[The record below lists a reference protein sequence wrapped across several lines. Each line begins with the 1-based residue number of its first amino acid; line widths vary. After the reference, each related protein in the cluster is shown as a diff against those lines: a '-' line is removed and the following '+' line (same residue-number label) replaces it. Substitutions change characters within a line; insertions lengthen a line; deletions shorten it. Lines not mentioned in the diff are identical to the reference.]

1 MARRSSGRGGSWEW
15 SRTAQTR
22 QSMLKAARE
31 VFFEHGFADASVAD
45 VVGRAN
51 SSVGS
56 LYHHFGGKTE
66 LFLALFEE
74 HQAAHEEAVDSSVA
88 AAKKSGVKAP
98 VELFITGARAFL
110 EGSWKRRDLAMLFM
124 DGDGPPGFE
133 LIRRTRG
140 REWVRQNAVLLET
153 GDTPMGR
160 LTVAVLTSMI
170 GEAAREVATCD
181 REEEARDVIEA
192 AITLIRRFDPLTAA
206 ARQGDLVAPAD
217 AGPEGRNRGR
227 DRQDQHNEIGPRQA
241 RH

>member
-1 MARRSSGRGGSWEW
+1 MARRSTGKGGSWEW

-22 QSMLKAARE
+22 RSMLQAARE
-31 VFFEHGFADASVAD
+31 VFSEHGFADANVSD
-45 VVGRAN
+45 VVARAG

-74 HQAAHEEAVDSSVA
+74 HQAAHEEAAASSVA
-88 AAKKSGVKAP
+88 AAKKAGVRDP

-110 EGSWKRRDLAMLFM
+110 EGSWARRDLAMLFM

-140 REWVRQNAVLLET
+140 REWVRQNAVLLGA

-160 LTVAVLTSMI
+160 LTVSVLTSVI

-181 REEEARDVIEA
+181 SEDEARDVVEA
-192 AITLIRRFDPLTAA
+192 AVALIRRFDPLTAP
-206 ARQGDLVAPAD
+206 APA
-217 AGPEGRNRGR
+217 AGPE
-227 DRQDQHNEIGPRQA
+227 A
-241 RH
+241 